1 MLKNNRNMILKRR
14 GGGLEQDPVHKHL
27 WYIMLNFLLTNYYF
41 IYTII
46 KDDNFSQGTSI
57 LTINFLEHAIH
68 AL

>member
-14 GGGLEQDPVHKHL
+14 GGLEQDPVHKHL
-27 WYIMLNFLLTNYYF
+27 WHIMLNFLLTNYYF
-41 IYTII
+41 IYTVII
-46 KDDNFSQGTSI
+46 IDDNFSQGTSI